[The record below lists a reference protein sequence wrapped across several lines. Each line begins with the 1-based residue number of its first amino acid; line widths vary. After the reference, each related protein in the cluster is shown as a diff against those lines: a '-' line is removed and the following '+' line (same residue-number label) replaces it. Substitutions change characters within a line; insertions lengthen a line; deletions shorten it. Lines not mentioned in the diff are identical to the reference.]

1 MFKKMM
7 YKILYYI
14 QEIDEK
20 SMKYII
26 EMGEKNEEIKKKTTE
41 RIVYLRNKWINEV
54 LPIPNSIKEK
64 LDRQLKEILPPS
76 KLVLNQEIEDLYC

>member
-7 YKILYYI
+7 YYIIYYI

-64 LDRQLKEILPPS
+64 LDR
-76 KLVLNQEIEDLYC
+76 

>member
-7 YKILYYI
+7 YNIYNI
-14 QEIDEK
+14 TQEIDEK
-20 SMKYII
+20 QMKYII

-64 LDRQLKEILPPS
+64 LDR
-76 KLVLNQEIEDLYC
+76 

>member
-1 MFKKMM
+1 
-7 YKILYYI
+7 
-14 QEIDEK
+14 
-20 SMKYII
+20 MKYII

-64 LDRQLKEILPPS
+64 LDR
-76 KLVLNQEIEDLYC
+76 

>member
-64 LDRQLKEILPPS
+64 LDR
-76 KLVLNQEIEDLYC
+76 